1 MLICSRHSGGGD
13 DAKTRGPGAKSRME
27 EAVHVHCAPLSES
40 LEQAIILSIN
50 MAAFVACFKNKNT
63 TLTGVCSCTLL
74 PRKKHKLINCGNEI
88 KRRTYPHCYKRN
100 VIKEIMPE
108 KFLEK
113 IKFGRNTKSD
123 MNICKI
129 SLLVIF
135 KMPRSPLTRG

>member
-1 MLICSRHSGGGD
+1 MVGTTQRP
-13 DAKTRGPGAKSRME
+13 GPGRKKQNGGS
-27 EAVHVHCAPLSES
+27 APLSEN

-74 PRKKHKLINCGNEI
+74 PPKKHKLINCGNEI

-113 IKFGRNTKSD
+113 IKFGRNTKRD

-135 KMPRSPLTRG
+135 KMPRFPLTRG

>member
-1 MLICSRHSGGGD
+1 MVGTTQR
-13 DAKTRGPGAKSRME
+13 PGARAQRAEWRKLFTFI
-27 EAVHVHCAPLSES
+27 AHHYLKV
-40 LEQAIILSIN
+40 LEKAIILSIN
-50 MAAFVACFKNKNT
+50 MAAFVACFKNMNT
-63 TLTGVCSCTLL
+63 TLIGVCSCTLL
-74 PRKKHKLINCGNEI
+74 PPKKHKLINCGNEI
-88 KRRTYPHCYKRN
+88 KRRTYPYCYKRN

-129 SLLVIF
+129 SALVIF